1 MTEFFQSILGFFVTW
16 WGAALLAALDTSML
30 FFLPFGVDA
39 VVIFLAARDDQ
50 WFWIYPLLATA
61 GSLAGATF
69 TFWIGRKLGDHGLE
83 RLVSERR
90 LERVRCKVKDSG
102 AIAMAMAA
110 LLPPPFPLTPFILT
124 CGALDVSKWR
134 FFGTFGAIRLLR
146 FGLEA
151 VLARI
156 YGERVLRVLQSDAFQ
171 TVVIGFVVIA
181 VIGTIIS
188 GVLLW
193 RGTRSKKKQQPS
205 PA

>member
-1 MTEFFQSILGFFVTW
+1 VTGFFQSIFGFFVTW
-16 WGAALLAALDTSML
+16 WGAAVLAALDTSML

-50 WFWIYPLLATA
+50 WFWIYPLLATG

-90 LERVRCKVKDSG
+90 LERVRCRVKDSG

-124 CGALDVSKWR
+124 CGALDVNKWR

-146 FGLEA
+146 FGVEA

-171 TVVIGFVVIA
+171 TVIMGFVVIA
-181 VIGTIIS
+181 VLGTIVS

-193 RGTRSKKKQQPS
+193 RGSRSKKQLS